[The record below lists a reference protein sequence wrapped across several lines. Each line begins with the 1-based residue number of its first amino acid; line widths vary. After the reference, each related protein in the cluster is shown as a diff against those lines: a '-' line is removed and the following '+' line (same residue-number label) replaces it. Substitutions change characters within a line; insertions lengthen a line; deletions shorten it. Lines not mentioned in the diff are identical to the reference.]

1 MQAKRPFSPSGSS
14 SPLPGGGLQ
23 GLLSALQPP
32 DWVVDEVQNRV
43 VLFLNHV
50 LMQEPQARERLK
62 SQQGKPV
69 RLQWAG
75 FHLTLA
81 ATPAGLVERAPPQ
94 ANTDLVVTLTQSSP
108 LDVVREVLSGD
119 KPAVDI
125 QGDVQLATELAW
137 LIDNVRW
144 DVEEDLS
151 RFVGD
156 AAAHAIVR
164 AATTAAQ
171 GLRAFVGR
179 LPGAG
184 ARREGAQA
192 TMAPASDSGGHPS

>member
-1 MQAKRPFSPSGSS
+1 MQAKRSFFPFGSPASS
-14 SPLPGGGLQ
+14 TGGGLP
-23 GLLSALQPP
+23 GMLSALQPP
-32 DWVVDEVQNRV
+32 GWVVDEVQNRV

-62 SQQGKPV
+62 RQQGKAV
-69 RLQWAG
+69 RLRWTA

-81 ATPAGLVERAPPQ
+81 ATPAGLVER
-94 ANTDLVVTLTQSSP
+94 TDQQVDTALVVTLSQNSP
-108 LDVVREVLSGD
+108 LEVARALLSGE

-137 LIDNVRW
+137 LADNVRW
-144 DVEEDLS
+144 DMEEDLS

-156 AAAHAIVR
+156 AAAHTIVR
-164 AATTAAQ
+164 AATAVAQ

-184 ARREGAQA
+184 ARRGD
-192 TMAPASDSGGHPS
+192 TPPADISDSAGRPT

>member
-1 MQAKRPFSPSGSS
+1 M
-14 SPLPGGGLQ
+14 GGV
-23 GLLSALQPP
+23 PP
-32 DWVVDEVQNRV
+32 D
-43 VLFLNHV
+43 
-50 LMQEPQARERLK
+50 AR
-62 SQQGKPV
+62 GD
-69 RLQWAG
+69 
-75 FHLTLA
+75 
-81 ATPAGLVERAPPQ
+81 AGLVERAPPQ

-192 TMAPASDSGGHPS
+192 TMAPASDSGGHLS

>member
-192 TMAPASDSGGHPS
+192 TMAPASDSGGHLS

>member
-1 MQAKRPFSPSGSS
+1 MQAKRPFSPFGSS
-14 SPLPGGGLQ
+14 ASLPGGGLQ

-32 DWVVDEVQNRV
+32 EWVVDEVQNRV

-50 LMQEPQARERLK
+50 LMQEPQARDRLK
-62 SQQGKPV
+62 RQQDKPV

-81 ATPAGLVERAPPQ
+81 ATPAGLVERAEPQ
-94 ANTDLVVTLTQSSP
+94 ASTDLVVTLTQSSP
-108 LDVVREVLSGD
+108 LDVARAMFSGD

-137 LIDNVRW
+137 LTDNVRW

-156 AAAHAIVR
+156 AAAHTIVR

-179 LPGAG
+179 LPGAS
-184 ARREGAQA
+184 ARQA
-192 TMAPASDSGGHPS
+192 AASPAGNGDSGGRPS